1 MEKIMSRNLT
11 PDQIS
16 IYKKH
21 FIKTNL
27 PVKINEYTP
36 LIYRIN
42 KLDWYETLPSNY
54 FYTSHGQKGYYTKEL
69 LTSY

>member
-1 MEKIMSRNLT
+1 MEKTMSENLAL
-11 PDQIS
+11 DQIS

-42 KLDWYETLPSNY
+42 KLNGMAHYQATIFIHRMDKRDII
-54 FYTSHGQKGYYTKEL
+54 QKKTFH
-69 LTSY
+69 